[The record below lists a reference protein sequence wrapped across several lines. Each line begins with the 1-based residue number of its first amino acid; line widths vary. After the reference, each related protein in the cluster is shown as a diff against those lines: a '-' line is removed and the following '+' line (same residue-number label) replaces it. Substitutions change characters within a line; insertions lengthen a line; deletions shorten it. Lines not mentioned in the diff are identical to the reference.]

1 MWFQAFGV
9 RAIEGQDEAR
19 VYPAA
24 NKSIQQVGGWRWDSG
39 KCCQHNLLM
48 PSAKV
53 LGKGAG
59 DGFRLGRATGS
70 LI

>member
-1 MWFQAFGV
+1 MRLALIQLQTSRF
-9 RAIEGQDEAR
+9 
-19 VYPAA
+19 
-24 NKSIQQVGGWRWDSG
+24 NKLDWDSG